1 MQQVLTVYRE
11 SFTDMPISTPVRANA
26 TIAEMVELLP
36 VAEDFHDRGTV
47 SISGA
52 VIPKNL
58 WHVVRSKPDHVVTLH
73 LPAAGGGG
81 EDGGGGK
88 AVLAL
93 VASLALTVAA
103 GWIVGGGLAT
113 KSGLFAAGSL
123 SATALAGTV
132 SLVGSLL
139 LSALAP
145 PPVSATRDARSRKDR
160 GNAGAEGNVLEPNG
174 AVMRVVGERKVFP
187 PLACEPFIYFDGPD
201 EVVEATYILAGPHRI
216 EDVRIGAAP
225 LIETGVE
232 YEVREGWPGDAALTL
247 VSRQSFTEA
256 AQDELR
262 AHIVSDS
269 DNRTLD
275 DTVGGILNALPQ
287 TYVFGTRVAP
297 DEHQLQVAFPQGL
310 QRDGSSTNKVRVP
323 MRLRMRP
330 RVGGSWINLPEL
342 HFQGSSVG
350 LIRATIRLEWVDT
363 ASVSPG
369 AVSGEGWCEARR
381 SCAAQVASPA
391 GTLYQADAYFGTTG
405 DAHMTA
411 SNLGTTGVQNVFLDR
426 YTAHIQL
433 EKATFPPGEWE
444 IEIKRGASFQSG
456 NYSSSAYTVGGAI
469 WDFYGYQGSTP
480 QIVEART
487 NVIDAFYLLRSV
499 SIWNEHPLPVTDF
512 AAVAVKARNR
522 QIERLSCRAGG
533 YVLDHDGVDWREWVV
548 TSNPA
553 PHLRDIYVGRLNVD
567 PIEGVAIDDVAL
579 LAWRTR
585 CATEGYNCNAVIQGS
600 TVQEAAQIV
609 AACGYARPRMAEKWG
624 VVQDYDRSAEAPVQ
638 IFTPLNMRN
647 YSWTKAFSRVPD
659 GLRITFDDE
668 DRDYQTDQIL
678 VLRPGNSYE
687 TTKIEQVRFEG
698 LTNRTAVLARGEYDQ
713 LQPQLRS
720 CFHTFEAG
728 ADSIVCERG
737 DLIGLSHETFDEAI
751 GYGRVVDV
759 VLNTSGDITAIRLDN
774 VVPTFGEAGF
784 DAITDMGLVSDMGMI
799 GVTAGIRLRR
809 SDGSI
814 LIASVTV
821 SGDLLT
827 LSAPQ
832 SSDNVEVGNLV
843 AYGRLGQELLRLIVF
858 EIKPKEDFT
867 ATITAV
873 DEAPELWA

>member
-11 SFTDMPISTPVRANA
+11 SFTDMPISLPVRADA

-36 VAEDFHDRGTV
+36 VAKDFRDRGTV
-47 SISGA
+47 AISGA
-52 VIPKNL
+52 VIPRNL

-73 LPAAGGGG
+73 LPAAGGG
-81 EDGGGGK
+81 EDGGGK

-113 KSGLFAAGSL
+113 SGGLFAAGSL

-145 PPVSATRDARSRKDR
+145 PPVSATRDGNSRKDR
-160 GNAGAEGNVLEPNG
+160 GNAGANGNVLEPNG
-174 AVMRVVGERKVFP
+174 AVVRVVGERKVFP

-216 EDVRIGAAP
+216 QEVRVGAAP
-225 LIETGVE
+225 LTETGIE
-232 YEVREGWPGDAALTL
+232 FEVREGWTGDDPLTL

-275 DTVGGILNALPQ
+275 DALGGVLNALPQ
-287 TYVFGTRVAP
+287 TYVFGTRVEP
-297 DEHQLQVAFPQGL
+297 DEHQLQIAFPQGL
-310 QRDGSSTNKVRVP
+310 QRDGSSTNKLRVP

-330 RVGGSWINLPEL
+330 RNGVWINLPEL
-342 HFQGSSVG
+342 HFQGSNIG
-350 LIRATIRLEWVDT
+350 LVRATIRLEWVDT
-363 ASVSPG
+363 AGISPG
-369 AVSGEGWCEARR
+369 AVSGEGWCEARK
-381 SCAAQVASPA
+381 SCAAQTNSPA
-391 GTLYQADAYFGTTG
+391 GVLYEADPYFGTTG
-405 DAHMTA
+405 DNHMTA

-433 EKATFPPGEWE
+433 ERATFPPGEWE
-444 IEIKRGASFQSG
+444 IEIQRGASFQTS
-456 NYSSSAYTVGGAI
+456 NYSASAYTVSGTV
-469 WDFYGYQGSTP
+469 WNFYGYQGSP
-480 QIVEART
+480 GQIVEART
-487 NVIDAFYLLRSV
+487 NVVDALYLLRSV

-512 AAVAVKARNR
+512 AAIALRARNR
-522 QIERLSCRAGG
+522 QIEGLSCRAGG
-533 YVLDHDGVDWREWVV
+533 YVLDHDGVGWREWVV

-567 PIEGVAIDDVAL
+567 PIDAVAIDDVAL

-585 CATEGYNCNAVIQGS
+585 CITEGYECNALIQGS

-624 VVQDYDRSAEAPVQ
+624 VVQDYDRSAESPVQ
-638 IFTPLNMRN
+638 IFTPLNMRG

-668 DRDYQTDQIL
+668 TRDYQSDQIL

-698 LTNRTAVLARGEYDQ
+698 LTDRAAVLARGQYDQ

-737 DLIGLSHETFDEAI
+737 DLIGLSHETFDETV
-751 GYGRVVDV
+751 GYGKIVDFT
-759 VLNTSGDITAIRLDN
+759 LDGAGLLTAVRLDN
-774 VVPTFGEAGF
+774 TVPEFGEAGF
-784 DAITDMGLVSDMGMI
+784 DAITDMGLVQDMGMI
-799 GVTAGIRLRR
+799 GATAGIQIRR
-809 SDGSI
+809 SDGTI
-814 LIASVTV
+814 LVSPVSV
-821 SGDLLT
+821 SGNLLT

-832 SSDNVEVGNLV
+832 SSASVDIGNLV
-843 AYGRLGQELLRLIVF
+843 AYGRVGQEFLRLIVF
-858 EIKPKEDFT
+858 EIQPKEDFM